1 MPIGE
6 LDCIFKA
13 WMTYIPSL
21 SLRHLFVWGR
31 APATKNLSMG
41 SVHTV
46 VKWAT
51 RWVQMNVR
59 WQCPSCNLLHKGL
72 KDFEQERHCLGE
84 SGRIGSARNPFEAQS
99 RKAFKICKRRDNLE

>member
-1 MPIGE
+1 
-6 LDCIFKA
+6 
-13 WMTYIPSL
+13 MTYIPSL

-41 SVHTV
+41 SLHTV

-72 KDFEQERHCLGE
+72 KDFEQERHVLVNREELVRPETHSKLNPGKR
-84 SGRIGSARNPFEAQS
+84 SKSANVGTT
-99 RKAFKICKRRDNLE
+99 